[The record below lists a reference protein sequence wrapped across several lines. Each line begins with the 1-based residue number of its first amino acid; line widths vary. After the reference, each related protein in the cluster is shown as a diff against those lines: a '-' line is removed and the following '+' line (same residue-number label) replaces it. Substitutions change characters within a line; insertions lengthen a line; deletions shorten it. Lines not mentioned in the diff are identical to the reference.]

1 METKSSVA
9 SDTRD
14 IVIKILLDR
23 LDQRES
29 SPNQFPLP
37 VNTLGSSNLAATVLS
52 GHQLGSRGAITSEV
66 TRDV

>member
-37 VNTLGSSNLAATVLS
+37 VNTLGSSNLAATVLY
-52 GHQLGSRGAITSEV
+52 GHQLGSRAAITSEV